1 VYLLVS
7 LGHAGIGRVSFEAWA
22 RRPSVFSAL
31 SQVTST
37 LAPDRYRKYA
47 KSLTDPPLQNVVTA
61 ALLERST
68 GRVIFAPPAAE
79 LSDLQHLVSAA
90 CDGDDAAWEAL
101 YRSIYPRLRAYF
113 VRRVGA
119 EHADDGVSET
129 MTRAV
134 ASIHRFQWSDR
145 VGAEHA
151 DDGVSETMTRAVAS
165 IHRFQWSD
173 AGFDGWVFGIARHV
187 SVDHH
192 RRLERVRRYRHIGRL
207 FPGAKSDGTEP
218 VDHDL
223 IIGDDQALIRRL
235 FVRLSPAE
243 QEVLELRVIAGLSA
257 EQVGEVL
264 GRRPGA
270 VRTAQSRALAH
281 LRELMEEHDG

>member
-1 VYLLVS
+1 MVVERS
-7 LGHAGIGRVSFEAWA
+7 EDRVISA
-22 RRPSVFSAL
+22 PSDSAL
-31 SQVTST
+31 
-37 LAPDRYRKYA
+37 
-47 KSLTDPPLQNVVTA
+47 
-61 ALLERST
+61 
-68 GRVIFAPPAAE
+68 AE
-79 LSDLQHLVSAA
+79 LRLRFSAA
-90 CDGDDAAWEAL
+90 CDGDGAAWEAL

-113 VRRVGA
+113 VR
-119 EHADDGVSET
+119 
-129 MTRAV
+129 
-134 ASIHRFQWSDR
+134 R

-192 RRLERVRRYRHIGRL
+192 RRLDRVRRYRHVGRL
-207 FPGAKSDGTEP
+207 FPGGKFDGREP

-223 IIGDDQALIRRL
+223 IVGDDQTRIRQL
-235 FVRLSPAE
+235 FMQLSPAE

-264 GRRPGA
+264 GRTQGA
-270 VRTAQSRALAH
+270 VRKAQSRALAH
-281 LRELMEEHDG
+281 LRELMEKHDG